1 MNSNTPYIA
10 NLVNSIIGVS
20 VLAMP
25 YCMKKCGLFLG
36 LVILL
41 SSCWLTYISCS
52 MLLTSAVAKRRR
64 TYEYLAAST
73 IGPSGKFA
81 VELSMI
87 GLMLGTCVAFYVII
101 GDLATEIVSTFVDV
115 DHDLLRTYVII
126 FCGICV
132 ALPLGLMKSL
142 AALGFIGYFS
152 LIFYFIFVCVMFSTS
167 VNNGLLSLKWVENI
181 TFFQPSG
188 VFQCLPIF
196 SLAYACHCQLFVVYD
211 SLDDPS
217 IPKMDYIVKSS
228 LKIVT
233 FVYFLVA
240 IFGYTTFSSEVEG
253 NVLKNFPSTTL
264 LVFIKMGFA
273 TSVVVGFPLMIFPC
287 RQSIHTLFFRQTYS
301 DGLAPKTYIEPF
313 TFKLL
318 TFSIVSLTMIVAIL
332 IPNVETILGLTGA
345 TMGSLI
351 CFIMPAIIF
360 MKSDYT
366 TNHKVPKFVLG
377 VGCLLFV
384 VCTYSN
390 VYPAVEEVAKVE
402 SVFPDK
408 PNPVIIPNIV
418 EKVFPEVVNDKELI
432 KVENVHRHEPANP
445 EPPAIS
451 FEHDD
456 SESVDEKKKP
466 DMPNKNVI
474 PNQIESVEK
483 QVAKKEELVINNK
496 EQGFKKVEE
505 KDKDSDIKKEEE
517 IIAPEKNQDKIVS
530 EELLQKKP
538 FQEVKEVKVDPSKKP
553 DEEEAAVNQAK
564 LLKKLKESNKVQ
576 SDLLEQQRKLLKVLE
591 SKSQTEE
598 VTKPSSFLNN
608 SSVGSDVKKVLNK
621 NDYMMNQDK
630 KVDVNKLGQKPQ
642 MTEPP
647 KQIENSPRHNVQKPI
662 IKRQVKPLNQ
672 TKIEI
677 KPEKGRPIVEKVEVK
692 SNKTKTAVND
702 QKH

>member
-1 MNSNTPYIA
+1 
-10 NLVNSIIGVS
+10 
-20 VLAMP
+20 
-25 YCMKKCGLFLG
+25 
-36 LVILL
+36 
-41 SSCWLTYISCS
+41 
-52 MLLTSAVAKRRR
+52 
-64 TYEYLAAST
+64 
-73 IGPSGKFA
+73 
-81 VELSMI
+81 
-87 GLMLGTCVAFYVII
+87 
-101 GDLATEIVSTFVDV
+101 
-115 DHDLLRTYVII
+115 
-126 FCGICV
+126 
-132 ALPLGLMKSL
+132 
-142 AALGFIGYFS
+142 

-456 SESVDEKKKP
+456 SESVKKKP

-483 QVAKKEELVINNK
+483 QAAKKEELVINNK
-496 EQGFKKVEE
+496 EQDFKKVEE
-505 KDKDSDIKKEEE
+505 KLKDSDIKKEEE
-517 IIAPEKNQDKIVS
+517 IIAPEKTQDKIVS

-630 KVDVNKLGQKPQ
+630 KVDVNKLNQKPQ
-642 MTEPP
+642 MNEPP

-677 KPEKGRPIVEKVEVK
+677 KPEKGRPIVKEVEVKSNKTKIEIKPEKGRPIVKEVAVK
-692 SNKTKTAVND
+692 SNKTKTAVNE